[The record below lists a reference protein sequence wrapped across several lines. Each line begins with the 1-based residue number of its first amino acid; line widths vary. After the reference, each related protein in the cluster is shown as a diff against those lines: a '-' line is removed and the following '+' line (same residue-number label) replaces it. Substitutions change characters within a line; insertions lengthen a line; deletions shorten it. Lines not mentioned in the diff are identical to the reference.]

1 MLRPFLSPASRSLIL
16 WSPCS
21 LNLSTWVF
29 KTSLLVQPCKQYW
42 KKYLLLLSL
51 WYCLNSAA
59 AFHWYVMI
67 FFTSSDIYNKFTLC
81 LAIRNR
87 KIFLS
92 SYPKTL
98 KPKLFLVF
106 KFTNVFYVYEVL
118 DFQKCLTHIHI
129 HDILKFWSNDFRAV
143 LDKTTLGWTTENIS
157 CHCFEYW
164 DIHLLLWILLVM
176 VNNQKLSLD
185 RISPALKHK
194 TKHSDKT
201 LRNFIKS

>member
-1 MLRPFLSPASRSLIL
+1 
-16 WSPCS
+16 
-21 LNLSTWVF
+21 
-29 KTSLLVQPCKQYW
+29 
-42 KKYLLLLSL
+42 
-51 WYCLNSAA
+51 
-59 AFHWYVMI
+59 MI

-185 RISPALKHK
+185 RISPALKHE

-201 LRNFIKS
+201 LRNFIKSWTQNTQNIKLTIKTARSVCEIYLKAQKLENICYHCLVK

>member
-1 MLRPFLSPASRSLIL
+1 MLRPFLLPVSRSLIL

-21 LNLSTWVF
+21 LNLSVWFF
-29 KTSLLVQPCKQYW
+29 KTSSLVQPCKQYW

-51 WYCLNSAA
+51 WYSLKSAA
-59 AFHWYVMI
+59 AFPWYVMI

-81 LAIRNR
+81 LATFSVVIRNR

-129 HDILKFWSNDFRAV
+129 HVFFEV
-143 LDKTTLGWTTENIS
+143 LVKWFPCCTG
-157 CHCFEYW
+157 
-164 DIHLLLWILLVM
+164 
-176 VNNQKLSLD
+176 
-185 RISPALKHK
+185 
-194 TKHSDKT
+194 
-201 LRNFIKS
+201 